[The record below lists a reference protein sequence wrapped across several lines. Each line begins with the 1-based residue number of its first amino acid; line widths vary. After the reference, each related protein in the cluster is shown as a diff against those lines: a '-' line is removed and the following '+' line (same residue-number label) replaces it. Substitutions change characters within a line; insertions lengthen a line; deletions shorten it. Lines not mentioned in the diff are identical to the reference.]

1 MDKERIDA
9 FIEELDDQESFD
21 YLLKTMTQSK
31 KIDFLHHWLHE
42 NLLTRHEAREYTN
55 QSDNGIRQSILNH
68 LLIPFFSKGEKQ
80 GKVRLFLKKDA
91 IQYGKAKKQNVPRK
105 PELK

>member
-1 MDKERIDA
+1 MDKDKINTL
-9 FIEELDDQESFD
+9 INELDSQESFD
-21 YLLKTMTQSK
+21 YLLETMNKSK

-42 NLLTRHEAREYTN
+42 NLLTRHEARKYTD

-91 IQYGKAKKQNVPRK
+91 IQYGKEKRQNVPRK
-105 PELK
+105 PES